1 MYQRFI
7 ALSQVG
13 VLKEGVDVCD
23 QNVVEVF
30 NKALEK
36 LKEKNNLFQVSSISM
51 PNHLIAERLTGAF
64 FYSGSYGTTVI
75 GCGYGTGVTA
85 QVKFSFLEKLIF
97 NFSFDGRCLS
107 KGLWWSSR

>member
-36 LKEKNNLFQVSSISM
+36 LKEKSDLFQVSSISM
-51 PNHLIAERLTGAF
+51 PNHLNTDRLMSVLF
-64 FYSGSYGTTVI
+64 HSGCYGTTVV
-75 GCGYGTGVTA
+75 GCGYGTSITGIYIFLF
-85 QVKFSFLEKLIF
+85 FSF
-97 NFSFDGRCLS
+97 
-107 KGLWWSSR
+107 